1 MPKAI
6 AICTPVTDY
15 LINLDH
21 IPQPN
26 SFARLNAQSW
36 QFGGNAAT
44 AIVTAARQG
53 LDCGIIAPVGDD
65 DMGSA
70 QEVDFA
76 RHGVDTR
83 YLFKR
88 KDTATPFVIAMSDQE
103 TGGRSFL
110 SAGSSIRR
118 IQPEELDL
126 DYLRTAKYL
135 LLDSNTEATR
145 LAADTLLAQG
155 GEVMFDASSYSQSQE
170 EMLPHTSI
178 YIASEFYLK
187 TRYPGLPALEACR
200 EMLRRGP
207 HTVLF
212 TLGAQGCVGLSKQ
225 GDEIRLPAFPVPQ
238 VVDTT
243 GCGDT
248 FHGAYIVALD
258 RGLSPLDCARWA
270 SASSAIKCTAI
281 GGRAGQPTARE
292 VERFLQTGEMDLA
305 FLPERL
311 QYYQRVHYTLED
323 ARLAEAQIRAALH
336 KAESP

>member
-1 MPKAI
+1 
-6 AICTPVTDY
+6 
-15 LINLDH
+15 
-21 IPQPN
+21 
-26 SFARLNAQSW
+26 
-36 QFGGNAAT
+36 
-44 AIVTAARQG
+44 
-53 LDCGIIAPVGDD
+53 
-65 DMGSA
+65 
-70 QEVDFA
+70 
-76 RHGVDTR
+76 
-83 YLFKR
+83 
-88 KDTATPFVIAMSDQE
+88 
-103 TGGRSFL
+103 
-110 SAGSSIRR
+110 
-118 IQPEELDL
+118 
-126 DYLRTAKYL
+126 
-135 LLDSNTEATR
+135 
-145 LAADTLLAQG
+145 
-155 GEVMFDASSYSQSQE
+155 
-170 EMLPHTSI
+170 MLPHTSI

-225 GDEIRLPAFPVPQ
+225 GDEIRLPAFPVER

-323 ARLAEAQIRAALH
+323 ARLAEAQIRAALN
-336 KAESP
+336 KS

>member
-65 DMGSA
+65 DMGRA
-70 QEVDFA
+70 QRVDFA

-83 YLFKR
+83 YLLAR
-88 KDTATPFVIAMSDQE
+88 ENTETPFVIAMSDQE

-178 YIASEFYLK
+178 YIASEFYWK
-187 TRYPGLPALEACR
+187 TRYPGRPLFDCCR
-200 EMLRRGP
+200 EMMDKGP
-207 HTVLF
+207 HTVVF
-212 TLGAQGCVGLSKQ
+212 TLGAEGCAGVSRQGGPF
-225 GDEIRLPAFPVPQ
+225 RLPAFPVER

-323 ARLAEAQIRAALH
+323 ARLAEAQIRAALN
-336 KAESP
+336 KS